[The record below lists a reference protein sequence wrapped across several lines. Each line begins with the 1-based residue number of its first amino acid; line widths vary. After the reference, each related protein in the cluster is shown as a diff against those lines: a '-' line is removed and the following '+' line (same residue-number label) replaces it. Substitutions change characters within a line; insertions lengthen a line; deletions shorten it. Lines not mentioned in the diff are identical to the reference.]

1 MRERSAKGVTPANSF
16 DEPRRTGAATS
27 RAPAAAHAVTQLL
40 RAWNEGDEAA
50 RDELVPLVERELHRL
65 ARAYM
70 RRERQGHTLQATALV
85 NEVFLRLAHTGN
97 PRWQDRAHF
106 VGIAARLMRQVLV
119 DHAQSRGYRKRG
131 GGVMRVPLE
140 NAPLITPEP
149 GLDVLAVDR
158 ALEAFAKI
166 DPRKSQV
173 VELRF
178 FGGLSVE
185 ETAEVLGISVET
197 VKRDWRVAKL
207 WLARELERPAK
218 RRTRERSR

>member
-1 MRERSAKGVTPANSF
+1 M
-16 DEPRRTGAATS
+16 DATEL
-27 RAPAAAHAVTQLL
+27 P
-40 RAWNEGDEAA
+40 RAWSEGDQTALN
-50 RDELVPLVERELHRL
+50 ELVPLVERELHRL

-85 NEVFLRLAHTGN
+85 NEVFLRLAHAAN

-119 DHAQSRGYRKRG
+119 DHARSRGYRKRG
-131 GGVMRVPLE
+131 GGVRRVPLD
-140 NAPLITPEP
+140 NALLITPEP
-149 GLDVLAVDR
+149 ELDVLAVDR

-185 ETAEVLGISVET
+185 ETAEVLGLSVKT
-197 VKRDWRVAKL
+197 IKRDWQVAKL
-207 WLARELERPAK
+207 WLSRELQASRRRRSPERP
-218 RRTRERSR
+218 R

>member
-1 MRERSAKGVTPANSF
+1 MRERNEKGVM
-16 DEPRRTGAATS
+16 DATE
-27 RAPAAAHAVTQLL
+27 LL

-50 RDELVPLVERELHRL
+50 LNQLVPLVERELHRL

-70 RRERQGHTLQATALV
+70 RRERHDHTLQATALV
-85 NEVFLRLAHTGN
+85 NEVFLRLAGTSN

-119 DHAQSRGYRKRG
+119 DHARSRAYRKRG
-131 GGVMRVPLE
+131 GGGKRVPLE
-140 NAPLITPEP
+140 NAPLITPGPEV
-149 GLDVLAVDR
+149 DVLAVDR
-158 ALEAFAKI
+158 ALEAFAKV

-178 FGGLSVE
+178 FGGLSAE
-185 ETAEVLGISVET
+185 ETADVLGISVET

-207 WLARELERPAK
+207 WLARELEGKAPRQGQTSPRPH
-218 RRTRERSR
+218 RQRS

>member
-1 MRERSAKGVTPANSF
+1 MREPDEEGVM
-16 DEPRRTGAATS
+16 DATE
-27 RAPAAAHAVTQLL
+27 LL
-40 RAWNEGDEAA
+40 RAWSEGDQAA
-50 RDELVPLVERELHRL
+50 LNELVPLVERELHRL

-85 NEVFLRLAHTGN
+85 NEVFLRLARTAN

-119 DHAQSRGYRKRG
+119 DHARSRGYRKRG
-131 GGVMRVPLE
+131 GGGLRVPLDS
-140 NAPLITPEP
+140 ALLITPEP
-149 GLDVLAVDR
+149 ELDVLAVDR

-185 ETAEVLGISVET
+185 ETAEVLGLSAET

-207 WLARELERPAK
+207 WLSRELQTS
-218 RRTRERSR
+218 RRRRSRERSR

>member
-1 MRERSAKGVTPANSF
+1 MREPGEKGAM
-16 DEPRRTGAATS
+16 DA
-27 RAPAAAHAVTQLL
+27 TQLL
-40 RAWNEGDEAA
+40 RAWSEGDETALN
-50 RDELVPLVERELHRL
+50 ELVPLVEEELHRL

-70 RRERQGHTLQATALV
+70 GRERKGHTLQATALV
-85 NEVFLRLAHTGN
+85 NEVFLRFLHAPN

-106 VGIAARLMRQVLV
+106 VGIAARLMRRVLV
-119 DHAQSRGYRKRG
+119 DHARSRGYQKRG
-131 GGVMRVPLE
+131 GGVQRVPIDE
-140 NAPLITPEP
+140 ARLITPEP
-149 GLDVLAVDR
+149 DLDVLAVDR

-185 ETAEVLGISVET
+185 ETADVLGISVET

-207 WLARELERPAK
+207 WLSRELQGTALC
-218 RRTRERSR
+218 RTRERPR